1 MNLVN
6 LSISIPEIIL
16 VGGVEYMDLLD
27 KEVQNALKGI
37 KSADKALAD
46 AAEAWEGVTERYGRK
61 KQIEQ
66 WKKVYG
72 GNSRADQQLWY
83 DVQVACGA
91 LKIDFDAVLKFMDSK
106 RSKFK
111 MKQLG

>member
-1 MNLVN
+1 
-6 LSISIPEIIL
+6 
-16 VGGVEYMDLLD
+16 MDLLD

-66 WKKVYG
+66 WKY
-72 GNSRADQQLWY
+72 
-83 DVQVACGA
+83 
-91 LKIDFDAVLKFMDSK
+91 LKGYFPKSVHDAVA
-106 RSKFK
+106 RRT
-111 MKQLG
+111 